1 MPRVLVLDAQSRIA
15 VEIVLALA
23 RHGLVIDVAG
33 RGEALAFSAKCV
45 SNKFNQPLADDP
57 SGFWEW
63 LSGLDAAW
71 HYDLII
77 PTTEDCLHL
86 FPNFDGASELWRKC
100 VLPSPASLAIALSKV
115 QTVDLARELG
125 IPVPVSRL
133 LTGPGDK
140 LTAEAVNFPVVL
152 KPEKSRVLKDGVLYE
167 LAPVVVEDESER
179 QEHLARILPKS
190 AVLQQGFV
198 EGKGY
203 GIEVLSDRGRLAWSF
218 AHERLHEGAP
228 GGRIGG
234 ASTYRRSVTPPAD
247 LLRDSEKLLTEL
259 NWHGVAMVEFRLA
272 PDGRYRLMEINP
284 RLWGS
289 LALAIDA
296 GVDFPFGL
304 YCLASGRPL
313 PPQPR
318 FRTHYYTRLMPHDL
332 RWIKANW
339 RVNRS
344 WSAFAEFLKLA
355 RPFLFRESWDL
366 FDWSDLSFPRRLFQ
380 GMISGRINTMK
391 KKWAERGQRGPAE
404 EMHRANLQAIRNAPE
419 NVRAVLFLC
428 YGNICRSPVAEALAR
443 KNMPEFPVRSAGF
456 FPEGGRR
463 SPENVRL
470 AADRVGVDV
479 RSHRSSRV
487 DRAMVEAANVVVL
500 MDLQNLEAFRR
511 EFPDQMKKVLM
522 LGLLAEPP
530 ALVIEDPYMKSA
542 SVTRAAVA
550 QIDSGIQ
557 ALSVLLK
564 KGR

>member
-23 RHGLVIDVAG
+23 RHGLVIDAAG

-45 SNKFNQPLADDP
+45 SNKFNQPVADDP
-57 SGFWEW
+57 KSFLDW
-63 LSGLDAAW
+63 LAGLDAAW

-86 FPNFDGASELWRKC
+86 FPHFDGASELWRKC

-115 QTVDLARELG
+115 QTVEMARRLG
-125 IPVPVSRL
+125 IPVPESRV
-133 LTGPGDK
+133 LTGPSENV
-140 LTAEAVNFPVVL
+140 ASEAVTFPVVL
-152 KPEKSRVLKDGVLYE
+152 KPEKSRMLKDGVLYE
-167 LAPVVVEDESER
+167 LAPVVVEDENER
-179 QEHLARILPKS
+179 QEHLARMLPKS
-190 AVLQQGFV
+190 AVLQQEFV

-203 GIEVLSDRGRLAWSF
+203 GIEVLFDRGRMAWSF

-234 ASTYRRSVTPPAD
+234 ASTYRRSITPPPD
-247 LLRDSEKLLTEL
+247 LLHDSEKILTEL
-259 NWHGVAMVEFRLA
+259 KWHGVAMVEFRVA

-296 GVDFPFGL
+296 GVDFPYGL
-304 YCLASGRPL
+304 YCLAAGRPL

-318 FRTHYYTRLMPHDL
+318 YRLHYHTRLMPHDL

-339 RVNRS
+339 RVNKS
-344 WSAFAEFLKLA
+344 WNAFAEFLKLA
-355 RPFLFRESWDL
+355 RPFMFRESWDL

-380 GMISGRINTMK
+380 EMVSGRVKTMK
-391 KKWAERGQRGPAE
+391 KKWAEREQRGPAE
-404 EMHRANLQAIRNAPE
+404 EMHRANLQTFIDASE
-419 NVRAVLFLC
+419 GVRSVLFLC

-443 KNMPEFPVRSAGF
+443 KNMPGLTVHSAGF

-470 AADRVGVDV
+470 AADWVGVDV

-487 DRAMVEAANVVVL
+487 NWAMVEAADIVVL
-500 MDLQNLEAFRR
+500 MDLQNLDFFRR
-511 EFPDQMKKVLM
+511 EFPDQVQKALM

-550 QIDSGIQ
+550 QIESGIR
-557 ALSVLLK
+557 ALSALLK
-564 KGR
+564 EN